1 MLDDL
6 IVGLFLSIMLGAFIG
21 VQREMK
27 LQKNNYLDFAGF
39 RTFTFISLLG
49 YVIGYISFEVLKNPN
64 LLIFSIVGFFIL
76 ISISYYTLSIK
87 FKNYVSE
94 TSQIVAI
101 LTFLIGT
108 LLSLGKDYY
117 YLAVTLTVIVASFL
131 ILGNKLHSFAKRISI
146 KEAYATMKFAL
157 ISAIVLPL
165 LPNQNYGPM
174 DITFLKTILLQFT
187 SEEILIQFSI
197 FNPYQIWFLVVIIS
211 AITYIGYILIKIVGA
226 NRGLLLTGVLG
237 GLMSSTALTS
247 SFSIDSKRLKN
258 LSNPLAI
265 GIILACSIMFFRII
279 LEVTIVNPFL
289 LPQVI
294 FVSLMGFTGILIS
307 SYLLIKTKDG
317 PVGKLDQQS
326 PFTLKPALKF
336 AGLFVLIIFLTQL
349 LTLWLGDSGIYFIA
363 FISGFLDVDAI
374 TLTLSK
380 MALENSISNFT
391 AAIGIFIAAVSNTIF
406 KGGIAYYLG
415 SKQLSKIVIYTF
427 FIIIIIGVLSLF
439 LIHQ

>member
-27 LQKNNYLDFAGF
+27 LQKNHYLDFAGF

-49 YVIGYISFEVLKNPN
+49 YVIGYISFEILKDPT

-76 ISISYYTLSIK
+76 ISISYYTLSTK

-101 LTFLIGT
+101 LTFLSGT

-117 YLAVTLTVIVASFL
+117 YLAVTLTVTVASFL
-131 ILGNKLHSFAKRISI
+131 VLGNKLHSFAKRISI

-157 ISAIVLPL
+157 ISAIILPI

-265 GIILACSIMFFRII
+265 GIVLACSIMFFRII
-279 LEVTIVNPFL
+279 LEVIIVNPSL

-294 FVSLMGFTGILIS
+294 FVSLMGFTGIIIS
-307 SYLLIKTKDG
+307 FYLLIKTKDSH
-317 PVGKLDQQS
+317 VGKLDQQS

-363 FISGFLDVDAI
+363 LISGFLDVDAI

-380 MALENSISNFT
+380 MALENTISNVT
-391 AAIGIFIAAVSNTIF
+391 AAIGIFIAAVSNTVF
-406 KGGIAYYLG
+406 KGGVAYYLG
-415 SKQLSKIVIYTF
+415 SRQLSKVVIYTF
-427 FIIIIIGVLSLF
+427 FIIIIIGVLSLL
-439 LIHQ
+439 LI

>member
-49 YVIGYISFEVLKNPN
+49 YIIGYISFEILENPN
-64 LLIFSIVGFFIL
+64 LLIFSILGFFIL
-76 ISISYYTLSIK
+76 ISISYYSLSIK

-101 LTFLIGT
+101 LTFLTGT
-108 LLSLGKDYY
+108 ILSLGKDYY
-117 YLAVTLTVIVASFL
+117 YLAIAITVIVASFL
-131 ILGNKLHSFAKRISI
+131 ILGNKFHSFAKSISVQ
-146 KEAYATMKFAL
+146 EAYATMKFAL
-157 ISAIVLPL
+157 ISAIILPI

-187 SEEILIQFSI
+187 SKEILTQFSI

-279 LEVTIVNPFL
+279 LEVIIVNPSL

-294 FVSLMGFTGILIS
+294 FVSLMGFSGIIIS
-307 SYLLIKTKDG
+307 FYLLIKTKDG
-317 PVGKLDQQS
+317 HVGKLDQQS

-336 AGLFVLIIFLTQL
+336 TGLFVLIIFLTQL
-349 LTLWLGDSGIYFIA
+349 LTLWLGESGIYFIA
-363 FISGFLDVDAI
+363 LISGFLDVDAI

-380 MALENSISNFT
+380 MALENTISNTT
-391 AAIGIFIAAVSNTIF
+391 ASIGIFIAAVSNTIF

-415 SKQLSKIVIYTF
+415 SKQLSKVIIFSF
-427 FIIIIIGVLSLF
+427 FIIIIVGVLSLF
-439 LIHQ
+439 LI